1 MSVTAY
7 IALGS
12 NLGDR
17 EANLR
22 QGLARLAKHEGIR
35 VVRASSFHE
44 TDAVGGPPGQ
54 GRYLN
59 AAAELET
66 TMAAPDLLRT
76 LLDVHYLDFPRPRG
90 QLVHALGDENQGIP
104 VLILADKREI
114 ADDELTP
121 KQAKGKRFFAD
132 ERSIRRYLSTQHNLP
147 EAG

>member
-1 MSVTAY
+1 MKDQLYLLRPGFYNAGVGPLY
-7 IALGS
+7 C
-12 NLGDR
+12 GDSLPV
-17 EANLR
+17 E
-22 QGLARLAKHEGIR
+22 GLL
-35 VVRASSFHE
+35 SFF
-44 TDAVGGPPGQ
+44 PQ
-54 GRYLN
+54 
-59 AAAELET
+59 
-66 TMAAPDLLRT
+66 LRT

-90 QLVHALGDENQGIP
+90 QLVHALGDGNQGIP